1 MIKKKEMINKSTQA
15 MNLFSK
21 DNSAGDKKQ
30 KLDDYTKKKIYNYFF
45 VLIFVLRKRI

>member
-15 MNLFSK
+15 MK

-30 KLDDYTKKKIYNYFF
+30 YTKKKINNY
-45 VLIFVLRKRI
+45 IFVLSIFPEKKNLIGF